1 MKMNKLRDQL
11 VAQISKLEKGEIS
24 IETAKEITRTA
35 QTLTETIR
43 VEIIYSKAIKMKPKI
58 DFMEY

>member
-11 VAQISKLEKGEIS
+11 VDQISKLEKGEIS
-24 IETAKEITRTA
+24 LDTAREITRTA
-35 QTLTETIR
+35 QSITESIR
-43 VEIIYSKAIKMKPKI
+43 VEIIYSKAIKIKPKI